1 MAFKTFSFGGMLAV
15 FFDKLQE
22 GMALLTRNVTFQIVV
37 VLIVWYSRAVK
48 GRCAPENKKNE
59 KEKQYEE
66 CT

>member
-1 MAFKTFSFGGMLAV
+1 MAFKTFSFGGMLTV

-22 GMALLTRNVTFQIVV
+22 DMAFLTRNFTFQIVV

-48 GRCAPENKKNE
+48 GRCAPEKKENE
-59 KEKQYEE
+59 QDKQYEE